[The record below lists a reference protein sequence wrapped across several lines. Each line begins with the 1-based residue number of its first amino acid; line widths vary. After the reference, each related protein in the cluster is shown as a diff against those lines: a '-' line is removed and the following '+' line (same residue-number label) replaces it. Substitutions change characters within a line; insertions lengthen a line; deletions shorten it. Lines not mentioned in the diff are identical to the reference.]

1 MKKVLVVDDIEDLR
15 SQAIY
20 GLSIIYPNVQF
31 LEAENGIQAID
42 RILKHKPDLILLD
55 IEMPDMNGIQ
65 FLKRIRSNPNKEL
78 RNIPIVMFTGVVD
91 KEKIKEIINWGVQDY
106 LIKPYELE
114 VLYQKVDKYLKE
126 GIVIA

>member
-20 GLSIIYPNVQF
+20 GLSMIYPHVQF

-65 FLKRIRSNPNKEL
+65 FLKRIRSNPDKEL

-106 LIKPYELE
+106 LVKPYELE
-114 VLYQKVDKYLKE
+114 SLYKKVDKYLKE
-126 GIVIA
+126 EE